1 MTVCFQTMLD
11 QLSTRAGDELL
22 IEMHGRERRGE
33 NGAAILELIARFRT
47 AIAGHGLE
55 PGARV
60 GLLAPNSIR
69 WAAADLALLAEG
81 LVVVP
86 LYARQD
92 PRELVG
98 MMRDC
103 GTALLL
109 AATDEL
115 AGGVAEA
122 WAKDQ
127 PDEGEAPAMPPVLL
141 FDEAAG
147 ASPGDAEPR
156 WAGADEPV
164 TIIYTSG
171 TSGEPKGV
179 VYHRSHV
186 EYMVPKTI
194 DALVEMVG
202 ERPGG
207 DVVFHYLPFCFA
219 GSRIQLWTQLL
230 RGSPLLMSTD
240 LTNLIEEIGGAD
252 PHYFLNVPV
261 LLERIRAGVRS
272 SLEEKGGLGL
282 RLYRAGLAAAKR
294 EREGRMAAL
303 DGLRLL
309 FGRMVFAK
317 IKQRIGPRLEFLIC
331 GSAPLSEDTQRWF
344 ETIGI
349 PVLQVYGLTE
359 TTAIVTMD
367 KPNRVRPGYVGPP
380 IDGCEVKLDEDGQL
394 LVKGP
399 NIFAE
404 YWGREAATAEAV
416 VDGWFHTGDLAE
428 LDDEGRVR
436 IVGRAKHVLVPESG
450 HNVAPEPIEQALRE
464 HCPAIEQAMLFG
476 HGRPWLGVLVTTE
489 ASDED
494 LTAALAALNSD
505 LPHYRK
511 IKRFLRTREPLTPE
525 NGALTANQK
534 MRRSV
539 IEQMYA
545 DEIGALYS

>member
-1 MTVCFQTMLD
+1 M
-11 QLSTRAGDELL
+11 
-22 IEMHGRERRGE
+22 
-33 NGAAILELIARFRT
+33 
-47 AIAGHGLE
+47 
-55 PGARV
+55 
-60 GLLAPNSIR
+60 
-69 WAAADLALLAEG
+69 
-81 LVVVP
+81 
-86 LYARQD
+86 
-92 PRELVG
+92 
-98 MMRDC
+98 
-103 GTALLL
+103 
-109 AATDEL
+109 
-115 AGGVAEA
+115 
-122 WAKDQ
+122 
-127 PDEGEAPAMPPVLL
+127 
-141 FDEAAG
+141 
-147 ASPGDAEPR
+147 
-156 WAGADEPV
+156 
-164 TIIYTSG
+164 
-171 TSGEPKGV
+171 
-179 VYHRSHV
+179 
-186 EYMVPKTI
+186 
-194 DALVEMVG
+194 
-202 ERPGG
+202 
-207 DVVFHYLPFCFA
+207 
-219 GSRIQLWTQLL
+219 
-230 RGSPLLMSTD
+230 
-240 LTNLIEEIGGAD
+240 
-252 PHYFLNVPV
+252 
-261 LLERIRAGVRS
+261 
-272 SLEEKGGLGL
+272 
-282 RLYRAGLAAAKR
+282 
-294 EREGRMAAL
+294 
-303 DGLRLL
+303 
-309 FGRMVFAK
+309 
-317 IKQRIGPRLEFLIC
+317 
-331 GSAPLSEDTQRWF
+331 
-344 ETIGI
+344 
-349 PVLQVYGLTE
+349 LQVYGLTE